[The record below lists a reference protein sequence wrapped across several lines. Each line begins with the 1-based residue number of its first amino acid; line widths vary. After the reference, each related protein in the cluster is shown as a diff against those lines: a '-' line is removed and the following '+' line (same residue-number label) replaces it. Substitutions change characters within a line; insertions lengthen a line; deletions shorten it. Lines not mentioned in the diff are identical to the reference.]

1 MNRNKGVTLISLV
14 ITIIVLFII
23 VGISVYSG
31 KDIIKQ
37 AQLEEL
43 KTNMLL
49 IEAKA
54 KGYVEE
60 ANFKMGI
67 NPNPDEDKKSEVRT
81 EVYINNAKL
90 APASDITADSSIPT
104 SECYKL
110 TEKAIEEWGLTEIE
124 IQEGEY
130 YLIQFKDTITEENPN
145 LSVEIFNT
153 NGYDGKY
160 SLTEIEQIEE

>member
-1 MNRNKGVTLISLV
+1 MHRNRGVTLLSLV
-14 ITIIVLFII
+14 ITIIILLII
-23 VGISVYSG
+23 AGISINSG
-31 KDIIKQ
+31 KGIIKQ

-67 NPNPDEDKKSEVRT
+67 NPDDAKKSEVRN
-81 EVYINNAKL
+81 EVYVSNAKL
-90 APASDITADSSIPT
+90 ATANDITVDSSIPT

-110 TEKAIEEWGLTEIE
+110 TQEAIDEWGLNEIE
-124 IQEGEY
+124 VKEGEH
-130 YLIQFKDTITEENPN
+130 YLIQFKDTITAENTS
-145 LSVEIFNT
+145 LSVEVYNT
-153 NGYDGKY
+153 KGYNGKY

>member
-1 MNRNKGVTLISLV
+1 MHKNKGVTLLSLV
-14 ITIIVLFII
+14 ITIVILLII
-23 VGISVYSG
+23 AGISIQSG
-31 KDIIKQ
+31 KDIIKKT
-37 AQLEEL
+37 QLEEL

-67 NPNPDEDKKSEVRT
+67 NPDDAKKSEVRN
-81 EVYINNAKL
+81 EVYVSNAKL
-90 APASDITADSSIPT
+90 ETASDITADSSIPT

-110 TEKAIEEWGLTEIE
+110 TQEAMQSWGLNKIKVE
-124 IQEGEY
+124 EGEY
-130 YLIQFKDTITEENPN
+130 YLIQFKDTITAENTS
-145 LSVEIFNT
+145 LSVEIYNT
-153 NGYDGKY
+153 KGYNGKY

>member
-1 MNRNKGVTLISLV
+1 MRRNRGVTLLSLV
-14 ITIIVLFII
+14 ITIIILLII
-23 VGISVYSG
+23 AGISINSG
-31 KDIIKQ
+31 KGVIKQ

-67 NPNPDEDKKSEVRT
+67 NPVDAKKSEVRT
-81 EVYINNAKL
+81 EVYVNTAKL
-90 APASDITADSSIPT
+90 DLASDITANSSIPT
-104 SECYKL
+104 SKCYKL
-110 TEKAIEEWGLTEIE
+110 TEEAIKLWGLNEIK
-124 IQEGEY
+124 IKEGEY
-130 YLIQFKDTITEENPN
+130 YLIQFKDTITEENTS
-145 LSVEIFNT
+145 LSVEVYNT
-153 NGYDGKY
+153 KGYNGKY